1 MHTPQETFGLYQL
14 IVFVVPPNNYYF
26 LIFNFGGHWG
36 VERVRS
42 HNKLM
47 PLKKDSNL
55 ETTVSNCIFSP
66 EVKSQRRTVR
76 CQGSHLLSYHQG
88 LV

>member
-1 MHTPQETFGLYQL
+1 MLTPRETLGLYQL

-26 LIFNFGGHWG
+26 LIFNFGGNRG

-55 ETTVSNCIFSP
+55 ETTVSNCIFNP
-66 EVKSQRRTVR
+66 EVKPQRRTVC
-76 CQGSHLLSYHQG
+76 CQGSHLLFCHQG